1 MSNKPKPEHHAI
13 LAERK
18 ASTDETYYLLE
29 YSEQGYASANCK
41 GIDTEMF
48 FPDIENF
55 KPEDMA
61 PFKRMCGTCPVKQRC
76 LEWALV
82 HERYGVW
89 GGMTPRE
96 RIVERRRRGWGLLE
110 PHLFVPIGQRYM
122 V

>member
-1 MSNKPKPEHHAI
+1 MKPIHHAI
-13 LAERK
+13 KDQRIAP
-18 ASTDETYYLLE
+18 DNQTYYLLE
-29 YSEQGYASANCK
+29 YSEQGYDGANCR

-48 FPDIENF
+48 FPDIEHF
-55 KPEDMA
+55 KPEDMV

-96 RIVERRRRGWGLLE
+96 RIIERRRRRWAVME
-110 PHLFVPIGQRYM
+110 PHLFVPIGQRHLL
-122 V
+122 